1 VDFDLNKRLTNEKL
15 SIMNG
20 VALQMLYG
28 DRSKYALL
36 ISGVCFSTILMS
48 QGLAMFFGILGFS
61 YATIDN
67 VRAPIWV
74 VDPKVEQLADNQ
86 PLKDTD
92 VDRVRSVRGV
102 SWAASFYSGQTQA
115 RVLSSGQTKPV
126 TLVGLDSAT
135 LAGAPTRVVKG
146 SILDLRRSQSVIIDE
161 MVAERLGS
169 DRDHPLQPGDVFEMN
184 DQRAEVVAIV
194 KTKQGQGGAPYV
206 FTTFDRARQYGFSQR
221 KMTTHVLAAPE
232 AGLSAESVAKAISE
246 ETGLRA
252 YTEGGFKK
260 ASSDWMIYNS
270 PIPFVVGL
278 IVGIGFLVGVIVSG
292 QTFYNFVLENTRYLG
307 ALKAM
312 GAGTGLL
319 ARMTV
324 LQASVVGFT
333 GYSIGMGLLSLFFTS
348 LPEGRAPLILKWE
361 AAAVVFGAVL
371 FITLIASFMGIRSIS
386 KIETAMVFRS

>member
-1 VDFDLNKRLTNEKL
+1 MTD
-15 SIMNG
+15 

-28 DRSKYALL
+28 DRSKYMLL
-36 ISGVCFSTILMS
+36 ISGVCFSTILMA

-61 YATIDN
+61 YATLEN
-67 VRAPIWV
+67 ARAPIWV
-74 VDPKVEQLADNQ
+74 VDPKVEQVSDNQ

-92 VDRVRSVRGV
+92 VDRVRSVVGV
-102 SWAASFYSGQTQA
+102 AWAVPFYTGQTQA
-115 RVLSSGQTKPV
+115 RVLGSGQTKPI

-146 SILDLRRSQSVIIDE
+146 SIMDLRRSQSVVIDE
-161 MVAERLGS
+161 EVAARLGQ
-169 DRDHPLQPGDVFEMN
+169 DRQHTLQVGDVFEMN

-194 KTKQGQGGAPYV
+194 KTKQGQGGAAYV

-221 KMTTHVLAAPE
+221 KMTTHVLAGPQK
-232 AGLSAESVAKAISE
+232 GLSAESVAKSIMA

-252 YTEGGFKK
+252 YTEASFKK

-278 IVGIGFLVGVIVSG
+278 IVGIGFLVGVIVAG

-312 GAGTGLL
+312 GASNARL
-319 ARMTV
+319 ARMTT
-324 LQASVVGFT
+324 LQASLVGVT
-333 GYSIGMGLLSLFFTS
+333 GYGIGMGLLSLFFRS
-348 LPEGRAPLILKWE
+348 LPEGKAPLLLRWE
-361 AAAVVFGAVL
+361 VAALVFAAVFL
-371 FITLIASFMGIRSIS
+371 IILIASMMGIRRVANIDAA
-386 KIETAMVFRS
+386 IVFRS